1 MHRMTKA
8 ALVIVIGVVSMASTA
23 RAQDAGSA
31 VDSAAPM
38 AVVRELFDGMRAGD
52 SARVRAVFHPRMT
65 MLMSADVGR
74 DGAPRVQATP
84 VDGFV
89 KMVGTPHPVVYDER
103 LYHPRVQIDGSL
115 ASIWVD
121 YSFFVGPKFSHCGVD
136 VFHVAKVATSW
147 KIIAL
152 TDTRRT
158 TGCRT
163 E

>member
-1 MHRMTKA
+1 MMKA
-8 ALVIVIGVVSMASTA
+8 VLAVGVAAAAIAAPA
-23 RAQDAGSA
+23 RAQGGGSP

-52 SARVRAVFHPRMT
+52 SARVRAVFHPSMT
-65 MLMSADVGR
+65 TLMSADVGK
-74 DGAPRVQATP
+74 DGAPRVQSTP
-84 VDGFV
+84 VEGFV
-89 KMVGTPHPVVYDER
+89 KMVGTPRTVVYDER
-103 LYHPRVQIDGSL
+103 LYDPRVQVDGPL
-115 ASIWVD
+115 ASIWVE

-136 VFHVAKVATSW
+136 VFHVAKVGAAW